1 MPGSASRLRERVF
14 LFFII
19 AGFVLGLVVLLLQC
33 HDLVDDAY
41 ISARYARN
49 LVQGYGLVYNRGEA
63 LERVEGYSNFLWVLL
78 LALGL
83 KLGLSI
89 KFTAQALGVV
99 SGLLSLLV
107 IFLWLKQET
116 QSRWLALLAGY
127 FLASNIYFAIWQVEG
142 LESGLFGFLLLAGI
156 YAFSKNHLR
165 RAMLLCLLASL
176 TRPDGILLFFVI
188 AGVQIFRSG
197 KKLSAQKQNLKIW
210 LWFIVPYLGYFLF
223 RAIYYQSLFPNT
235 FYAKTGLGW
244 LALREGLFYF
254 KSFFLKNPHLL
265 PLYLLLLYALARL
278 KKFSPAIQAGLILVG
293 IYSLFIFLVGGD
305 WMPGFRFLVHIFPLL
320 CGCSMIAGLELAR
333 DLKYSLKSSR
343 QIVSALF
350 MIMVAGN
357 LYAFSSYS
365 LKDSFEKSWH
375 REQSKWYL
383 PTARWLK
390 TYVWQNQSIALGDI
404 GYIGYFGD
412 HHRIIDTMGLVDRH
426 LGRLKGISSMTTD
439 LDYIFSQNPFCIVSL
454 VHHYPNGAWLGH
466 SEFDRKLAQDA
477 RFKEKYRLVKEIYGW
492 HSVEISRTD
501 WKKRQSEVF
510 FRIYFRNHP

>member
-1 MPGSASRLRERVF
+1 MPGSASRLRERAF
-14 LFFII
+14 LFLLI

-49 LVQGYGLVYNRGEA
+49 LIQGYGLVYNRGEA

-78 LALGL
+78 FALGL

-89 KFTAQALGVV
+89 KFTAQFLGMFFA
-99 SGLLSLLV
+99 LLSLV
-107 IFLWLKQET
+107 VVYLWLGKET
-116 QSRWLALLAGY
+116 QNRWLALAGVY
-127 FLASNIYFAIWQVEG
+127 FLGTNIYWAIWQVEG
-142 LESGLFGFLLLAGI
+142 LEAPLFGFLLLAGI
-156 YAFSKNHLR
+156 YSWSKNHLR

-176 TRPDGILLFFVI
+176 TRPEGILLFVVI
-188 AGVQIFRSG
+188 AGIQFLHTKKIFSEQR
-197 KKLSAQKQNLKIW
+197 KIFKYW
-210 LWFIVPYLGYFLF
+210 LWFLIPYLGYFLF
-223 RAIYYQSLFPNT
+223 RSIYYQSLFPNT

-254 KSFFLKNPHLL
+254 KNFFLKNPQLL
-265 PLYLLLLYALARL
+265 PLYLFLVYALVRL
-278 KKFSPAIQAGLILVG
+278 RKFSPCLQAGVIMAG
-293 IYSLFIFLVGGD
+293 IYSLFIFLAGGD
-305 WMPGFRFLVHIFPLL
+305 WMPGFRFFVHILALL
-320 CGCSMIAGLELAR
+320 LVCTIVAGLKLSE
-333 DLKYSLKSSR
+333 DLNYPPRISFQRVLSLILILTAFNLWGVFRYSLKP
-343 QIVSALF
+343 
-350 MIMVAGN
+350 
-357 LYAFSSYS
+357 
-365 LKDSFEKSWH
+365 SFEKNWH
-375 REQSKWYL
+375 RNQSKWYL
-383 PTARWLK
+383 ATARWLK

-412 HHRIIDTMGLVDRH
+412 HDRIIDTMGLVDRH

-454 VHHYPNGAWLGH
+454 VHRYPDGAIIGH

-501 WKKRQSEVF
+501 WKKRESEVF
-510 FRIYFRNHP
+510 FRIYFQKSP